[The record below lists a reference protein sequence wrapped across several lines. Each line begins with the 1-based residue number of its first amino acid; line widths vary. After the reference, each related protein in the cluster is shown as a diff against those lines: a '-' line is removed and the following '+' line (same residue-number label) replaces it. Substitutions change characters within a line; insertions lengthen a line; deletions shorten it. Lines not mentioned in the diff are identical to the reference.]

1 MTSIAWFW
9 LPSTRAELY
18 NEGEAKKIIQMA
30 DYQIDWVEQPLGV
43 YNIEGM
49 ALLRKMIPIR
59 LAIDQEANTLG

>member
-1 MTSIAWFW
+1 
-9 LPSTRAELY
+9 
-18 NEGEAKKIIQMA
+18 MA